1 MRRLFPTFAG
11 LAVCLTYAAACKDP
25 NFLRAT
31 RSNVIDTMTVYA
43 FNGTPASYPVA
54 LNIAFQQVL
63 RLDGSG
69 AFDVIFDIDETGK
82 VVLYPT
88 KLLVRPP
95 TGAQRVGIQV
105 VPQAY
110 DDLEFAPKVGY
121 NTDSVTVASIGQTIA
136 IEAAHRQDLCQLY
149 LSPYVYAKVIVD
161 SIDMSSRAIY
171 IRAVMDPNCGFRGLT
186 EGIPSE

>member
-1 MRRLFPTFAG
+1 MRRLLPTFAG
-11 LAVCLTYAAACKDP
+11 LALCVFYAAACNDP

-31 RSNVIDTMTVYA
+31 RSNVIDTMTVYG
-43 FNGTPASYPVA
+43 FNGSPASYPVA

-69 AFDVIFDIDETGK
+69 AFDVIFDIDEDGK
-82 VVLYPT
+82 IVLYPT

-95 TGAQRVGIQV
+95 SGAQRVGIQV
-105 VPQAY
+105 VSQAY
-110 DDLEFAPKVGY
+110 DDLKFAPKTGY
-121 NTDSVTVASIGQTIA
+121 NTDSVTVVSVGQTIA
-136 IEAAHRQDLCQLY
+136 IEAAHGQDLCQLY

-161 SIDMSSRAIY
+161 SVDVSSRAIY
-171 IRAVMDPNCGFRGLT
+171 FRTVMDPNCGFRGLT